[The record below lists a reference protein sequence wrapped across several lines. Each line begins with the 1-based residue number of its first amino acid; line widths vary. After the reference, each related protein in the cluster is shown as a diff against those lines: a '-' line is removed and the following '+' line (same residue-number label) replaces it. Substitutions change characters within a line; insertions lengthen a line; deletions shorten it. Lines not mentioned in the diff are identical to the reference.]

1 MKGLVIIN
9 IAMDKQITFFE
20 YRMTQAHRAKLAHA
34 HKNNDQS
41 ASTEDK
47 ISAAMVGNNNR
58 DGTKHT
64 KKAKDEIARERGHY
78 DPIGKKKWI
87 VNAYNKTFR
96 STHAPYG
103 YKDHKRN
110 YYSKGYMGKIRTS
123 LVPKKLFATV
133 GKNKS
138 AYTGKYKSV
147 AGQHVART
155 NESVMSFRSYLDL

>member
-1 MKGLVIIN
+1 
-9 IAMDKQITFFE
+9 
-20 YRMTQAHRAKLAHA
+20 MTQAHRAKLAHA

-47 ISAAMVGNNNR
+47 ISASMVGNDNR
-58 DGTKHT
+58 DGTSHD
-64 KKAKDEIARERGHY
+64 KKAKDKIARKRGNR
-78 DPIGKKKWI
+78 DPIGNKRWI

-103 YKDHKRN
+103 YKDRKRN
-110 YYSKGYMGKIRTS
+110 YYTKGYMGKIRTS

-147 AGQHVART
+147 AGQNVKRT
-155 NESVMSFRSYLDL
+155 NESFISFRNFINL